1 MLPSVNE
8 KTNDTKPVISG
19 VTDKN
24 IYYKDVA
31 LIRYKPDEKG
41 ESLV

>member
-8 KTNDTKPVISG
+8 KTDTRPVISG

-31 LIRYKPDEKG
+31 LIRYKPDDKG